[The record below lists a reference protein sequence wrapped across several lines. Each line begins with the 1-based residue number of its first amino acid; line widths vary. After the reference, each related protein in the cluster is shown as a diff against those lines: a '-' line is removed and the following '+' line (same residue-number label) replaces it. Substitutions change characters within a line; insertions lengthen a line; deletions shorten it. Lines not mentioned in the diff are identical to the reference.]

1 MYRNEMHIEGEKGQE
16 RQDIRKEDEREE
28 ERDFPRVENVVID
41 TTHTTARVFFFFFLL
56 TRNPPHATLVG
67 DDISTIHCL
76 TLIEQGHKKTNIT
89 WPNGARNIKK
99 GKREARGTWQ

>member
-41 TTHTTARVFFFFFLL
+41 TTHTTARVFFFSFYSQEI
-56 TRNPPHATLVG
+56 PHTQLWLAMIFRLFIV
-67 DDISTIHCL
+67 
-76 TLIEQGHKKTNIT
+76 
-89 WPNGARNIKK
+89 
-99 GKREARGTWQ
+99 